1 LTLES
6 KAALAVCRLHLW
18 STERATCPKTGH
30 EGAGAV
36 LREGLLIVY
45 CGAIGFVAAGIAA
58 SFYKMVTSEAA
69 RFALLGQGWLAAVS
83 TFLFFAVTGPAIIM
97 EMALKRRT
105 KEDNA
110 GGWLV
115 ASLVVAG
122 LWSVC
127 SGILVLGLVLSLE
140 SGLA

>member
-1 LTLES
+1 M
-6 KAALAVCRLHLW
+6 
-18 STERATCPKTGH
+18 
-30 EGAGAV
+30 
-36 LREGLLIVY
+36 LRDGLLIIY

-97 EMALKRRT
+97 ENALKRRNSG
-105 KEDNA
+105 KDNVA
-110 GGWLV
+110 GWLV

-127 SGILVLGLVLSLE
+127 SGIIVLGVVVSVRH
-140 SGLA
+140 GFA

>member
-1 LTLES
+1 
-6 KAALAVCRLHLW
+6 
-18 STERATCPKTGH
+18 
-30 EGAGAV
+30 V
-36 LREGLLIVY
+36 LRDGLLIAY

-58 SFYKMVTSEAA
+58 SFYKMVTSEVA

-83 TFLFFAVTGPAIIM
+83 TFLFFAVSGPAIIM
-97 EMALKRRT
+97 EMALKRRM

-110 GGWLV
+110 AGWLM

-127 SGILVLGLVLSLE
+127 SGIIVLGLVLSLR

>member
-1 LTLES
+1 M
-6 KAALAVCRLHLW
+6 
-18 STERATCPKTGH
+18 
-30 EGAGAV
+30 
-36 LREGLLIVY
+36 LRDGLLILY

-69 RFALLGQGWLAAVS
+69 RFALLGQGWLAAFS

-97 EMALKRRT
+97 ESALKRRSSGV
-105 KEDNA
+105 DNA
-110 GGWLV
+110 ASWLV

-127 SGILVLGLVLSLE
+127 SGIIVLGLLLSLE
-140 SGLA
+140 GGFA

>member
-1 LTLES
+1 M
-6 KAALAVCRLHLW
+6 
-18 STERATCPKTGH
+18 
-30 EGAGAV
+30 